1 MSGLKRH
8 PCARGRR
15 KILKS
20 VKRTLEALPF
30 PSVTVNIIA
39 AITRNKFGY
48 AHYALPGFKQC
59 WLLMIVY
66 RNQQYN
72 SMIKFFQ

>member
-30 PSVTVNIIA
+30 PSVTENIIA

-59 WLLMIVY
+59 WLLIIVY
-66 RNQQYN
+66 RNQQYKQHN
-72 SMIKFFQ
+72 RK

>member
-1 MSGLKRH
+1 MFGLKHH

-15 KILKS
+15 KTLKS

-30 PSVTVNIIA
+30 PSVTENIIA

-48 AHYALPGFKQC
+48 ALYALPGFKQC
-59 WLLMIVY
+59 WLLMIIY
-66 RNQQYN
+66 RNQQYKQDN
-72 SMIKFFQ
+72 RK